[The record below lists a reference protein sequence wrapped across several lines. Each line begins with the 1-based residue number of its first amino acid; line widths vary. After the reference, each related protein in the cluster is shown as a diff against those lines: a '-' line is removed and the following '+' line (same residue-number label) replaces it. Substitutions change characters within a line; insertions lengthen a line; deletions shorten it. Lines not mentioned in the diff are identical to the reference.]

1 MKLASRPALIA
12 LAVTV
17 LMVASSFGVIGAGV
31 LSGPSGT
38 SVPQPAPTAT
48 PGIAAQAPGAAGAG
62 ALSSGKLTMSPFDQ
76 RVLET
81 VHALTA
87 DGVPTDRIRVPYTGA
102 PAQIVNGVVVP
113 GDAVSGSPV
122 TPYASDAPAP
132 SGIAYYGESDPSGTI
147 QTTTL
152 DASSVVGSL
161 SVNQLKT
168 LYLDTDTPD
177 QWGIQLNSVLTNV
190 TLQGTRGYDFWTQN
204 AVNYIQQNETLSFG
218 EDTWNFS
225 SPYST
230 VPTDNSTIASHN
242 PNGSVA
248 VGLYIGEGPFLFA
261 PRPFNLTLYLNSS
274 VTPAGDQELWFNY
287 TLSTPGGHRTSS
299 NYDWIVFNSTNPSH
313 PATVGIAPF
322 EASGTQLDPA
332 GSPDDFEL
340 DYGIGAFDGA
350 TNDVLAANASA
361 ELDYCPIATASC
373 SSSQFQSV
381 PAAVDYGGETG
392 ETSSGLSFTYA
403 GTSETATAGPFTL
416 RGLWGYSGAAG
427 STPGSTPVVNQITV
441 SGAPDSPTV
450 MPYVF
455 AFFRTS
461 ATPDTSF
468 EWAPDVPLWHLAPGT
483 YDYELMLADYQ
494 EKTGT
499 IVVGVTP
506 TVLSV
511 ALPYDRTVGVYT
523 PLWAFNNSALAGI
536 STSGDGTLSDQYA
549 LFNNTDAGC
558 STCGGATGGNLSAIF
573 QAYNDWVFPVFV
585 GVLLDGTNAYANLD
599 QPVGFSVPTVDPYG
613 DNPPNTVTDLQ
624 IEFVST
630 QHVTLSNDARAGGW
644 PVYLQ
649 LTTLA
654 GYVPSSQNPFPD
666 ANVVLWN
673 SSHDLLRSNTF
684 VPYPDCWGPT
694 DLLLYGGT
702 RNTIW
707 GNTLEN
713 ASGPTGSDGCYAG
726 LAESE
731 SGDLIYNNNFSVEN
745 PTVYLPFDIY
755 NDSCPDGYSGQCGP
769 MTVANYVDTWNVT
782 LQPASAVSATVNGF
796 ALSGDILGPA
806 CTLQG
811 GNYWWDYGNALNP
824 YGSLPFVNRYNYS
837 DLAPDFPPSFSDVQ
851 SSITSGGDYLPLTH
865 ATCSTSITL
874 SQGQGPVGA
883 DFMVRGTG
891 FTLRSPATVSFN
903 GGLLTPIACTKGTF
917 VGTTITTTNA
927 GAFRCTFAV
936 PSEPKG
942 FYSVVATNSATGT
955 PTVAKT
961 FKVTVPAI
969 ELTPHTGLPGS
980 SYTVIGW
987 GFNVR
992 SGATVSFSNGVSF
1005 VLQTPTSCSVG
1016 TVSGSSITT
1025 NATGGFVCTFS
1036 VPALGHGEYA
1046 VVGTDRSTG
1055 AQTAEKFFKVA

>member
-152 DASSVVGSL
+152 DAASVVGSL

-248 VGLYIGEGPFLFA
+248 MGLYIGEGPFLFA

-287 TLSTPGGHRTSS
+287 TLSTPGGHRTSA

-483 YDYELMLADYQ
+483 YDYELC
-494 EKTGT
+494 
-499 IVVGVTP
+499 
-506 TVLSV
+506 S
-511 ALPYDRTVGVYT
+511 RTT
-523 PLWAFNNSALAGI
+523 RRKPERSSSA
-536 STSGDGTLSDQYA
+536 S
-549 LFNNTDAGC
+549 
-558 STCGGATGGNLSAIF
+558 
-573 QAYNDWVFPVFV
+573 
-585 GVLLDGTNAYANLD
+585 
-599 QPVGFSVPTVDPYG
+599 
-613 DNPPNTVTDLQ
+613 
-624 IEFVST
+624 
-630 QHVTLSNDARAGGW
+630 R
-644 PVYLQ
+644 
-649 LTTLA
+649 
-654 GYVPSSQNPFPD
+654 
-666 ANVVLWN
+666 
-673 SSHDLLRSNTF
+673 R
-684 VPYPDCWGPT
+684 
-694 DLLLYGGT
+694 
-702 RNTIW
+702 
-707 GNTLEN
+707 
-713 ASGPTGSDGCYAG
+713 
-726 LAESE
+726 
-731 SGDLIYNNNFSVEN
+731 
-745 PTVYLPFDIY
+745 
-755 NDSCPDGYSGQCGP
+755 
-769 MTVANYVDTWNVT
+769 
-782 LQPASAVSATVNGF
+782 
-796 ALSGDILGPA
+796 
-806 CTLQG
+806 
-811 GNYWWDYGNALNP
+811 
-824 YGSLPFVNRYNYS
+824 
-837 DLAPDFPPSFSDVQ
+837 PSFRSRCP
-851 SSITSGGDYLPLTH
+851 TTGRSGCTPRSGR
-865 ATCSTSITL
+865 SITL
-874 SQGQGPVGA
+874 RSQASPRPGTAPSPTSTPCSTTPMPV
-883 DFMVRGTG
+883 VRRAAAPRAGT
-891 FTLRSPATVSFN
+891 SPRYSR
-903 GGLLTPIACTKGTF
+903 P
-917 VGTTITTTNA
+917 TTT
-927 GAFRCTFAV
+927 
-936 PSEPKG
+936 
-942 FYSVVATNSATGT
+942 
-955 PTVAKT
+955 
-961 FKVTVPAI
+961 
-969 ELTPHTGLPGS
+969 GS
-980 SYTVIGW
+980 SPSSWESFWTARTRTRTSTS
-987 GFNVR
+987 R
-992 SGATVSFSNGVSF
+992 SASPSPPSTRTET
-1005 VLQTPTSCSVG
+1005 TPPT
-1016 TVSGSSITT
+1016 
-1025 NATGGFVCTFS
+1025 
-1036 VPALGHGEYA
+1036 P
-1046 VVGTDRSTG
+1046 
-1055 AQTAEKFFKVA
+1055 